1 MQFRHEVKHELAASD
16 LPLLRRRLRAVM
28 QPDSHAPD
36 GKYEIRSLYFD
47 TPDDT
52 ALREKLD
59 GVGIREKYR
68 LRMYNFDPSVIH
80 LERKFKQGGLGCK
93 QVAALSISQV
103 RALLAGDA
111 AWMKESG
118 EEVVRGFY
126 ARFCHAGLRP
136 KVLVDYT
143 REPFV
148 FAAGNVR
155 VTLDYAI
162 RTALSCT
169 DFLNPDCVSIP
180 VADEPCILEV
190 KWDNFLPDVVRD
202 AVQLGE
208 RHATAYSKY
217 AASRMYD

>member
-16 LPLLRRRLRAVM
+16 LPLLRARLRAVM
-28 QPDSHAPD
+28 QPDSHAVG

-47 TPDDT
+47 TPDDA
-52 ALREKLD
+52 ALRRKLD
-59 GVGIREKYR
+59 GVSVREKYR
-68 LRMYNFDPSVIH
+68 LRLYNFDASVIH
-80 LERKFKQGGLGCK
+80 LERKFKQGGLGFK
-93 QVAALSISQV
+93 QTAQLGEEAV
-103 RALLAGDA
+103 RALLSGDT

-118 EEVVRGFY
+118 DEVVRGFY
-126 ARFCHAGLRP
+126 ERICHAGLRP

-155 VTLDYAI
+155 VTLDYHI

-169 DFLNPDCVSIP
+169 DFLNPDCVTIP
-180 VADEPCILEV
+180 VADDACILEV
-190 KWDNFLPDVVRD
+190 KWDNFLPDFIRG